1 MVKAR
6 EEGLTVSVEARVKQQ
21 EQAKRQSEALENRL
35 KEKMAEAEAR
45 IQASR
50 SDAMAGLKDIATE
63 ITRVSIQRLIGITPD
78 DRTIKVAVEEA
89 AGKLKDV

>member
-1 MVKAR
+1 
-6 EEGLTVSVEARVKQQ
+6 
-21 EQAKRQSEALENRL
+21 
-35 KEKMAEAEAR
+35 
-45 IQASR
+45 
-50 SDAMAGLKDIATE
+50 MAGLKDIATE